1 MQPPLPPLRACGPT
15 DVGVGGGPSSPALG
29 VVAAGGGGSGAGDE
43 GAGVLSALGGPSRL
57 APLPAAPS
65 KMAAASP
72 AEKEEGVVVVTHNVA
87 CSGGVVDVAAHGGG
101 DEVTGAP
108 TVLAAPPLSR
118 MDELLAGEGGG
129 GGSGSIR
136 AGGGAVELMFADDL
150 EPEDDEGA
158 VEYKWSLVQPPPA
171 RFLELVT
178 QMKYRLLEGSGE
190 CIYEIGVADDGRARG
205 LSAEALTAS
214 LATLSRMAEEL
225 HAECTVIRR
234 ARATGGEAG
243 DMVASVLV
251 RQLPET
257 LEDYLDLRVAVAGNV
272 DSGKSTLIGVLTGC
286 GALDNGRGRAR
297 SQVFTHK
304 HEMETGRTS
313 SVSQQIMG
321 FSASGAVVNY
331 TGVRSLTWADVVARA
346 AKIVTFFDL
355 AGHERYVKTTVF
367 GLTAHAPD
375 YCILVIGANMGVL
388 RMTKEHLAIALA
400 LKVPVVVVITKTDRA
415 PAHVYDATVA
425 HIQKLL
431 KSPGARKLPVMVESV
446 DEQVMCAQNIVHDRV
461 VPIFSV
467 SNVTGRGLDL
477 LRGFLSLAPS
487 RRNWAE
493 YRSSPTEFAID
504 ETFLVPGVGTVVSGT
519 CSAGSVGV
527 GQALSLGPDH
537 SGAFVSVIV
546 KSVHYKRVPVRRVVA
561 GQAGSLALKKVKRAT
576 VRKGMVMLDTRVA
589 PGAVWEFTAE
599 VLVLY
604 HGTTIRKGYQ
614 PVIHCAAVR
623 QAARVMTID
632 KEVVRTGD
640 RALLRFCFCYRPE
653 HIKADSRF
661 VLREGKTK
669 GIGRILDI
677 VRTC

>member
-1 MQPPLPPLRACGPT
+1 MQPPLPPLRACGST
-15 DVGVGGGPSSPALG
+15 DVGMGAGPSSPALG
-29 VVAAGGGGSGAGDE
+29 VVAAGGGVSGAGGKE
-43 GAGVLSALGGPSRL
+43 AGVLTGLAGSSRL
-57 APLPAAPS
+57 APLPAGPS
-65 KMAAASP
+65 KTAAAPP
-72 AEKEEGVVVVTHNVA
+72 AEEGDGLVVVVPAVA
-87 CSGGVVDVAAHGGG
+87 GCGEVDVASHGGR
-101 DEVTGAP
+101 DRVTHAS
-108 TVLAAPPLSR
+108 TILAAPRLSR
-118 MDELLAGEGGG
+118 MEELLAAEGRGGG
-129 GGSGSIR
+129 GGSSR
-136 AGGGAVELMFADDL
+136 GGGGGVELMFADDL
-150 EPEDDEGA
+150 DPEDDEGA

-190 CIYEIGVADDGRARG
+190 CIYEIGVTDDGRARG
-205 LSAEALTAS
+205 LSPDALAAS

-234 ARATGGEAG
+234 ARATGGEVG

-304 HEMETGRTS
+304 HEMESGRTS

-321 FSASGAVVNY
+321 FGASGAVVNY

-375 YCILVIGANMGVL
+375 YCMLVRLPADVGVVLVLNMVASACVLWRAAFVLAASVGFGRGNSPAAFLVLLSTLCFLYACPPTLVMGLQVIGANMGVL

-431 KSPGARKLPVMVESV
+431 KSPGARKLPVMVKSV
-446 DEQVMCAQNIVHDRV
+446 DELAMCAQNIVHDRV

-467 SNVTGRGLDL
+467 SNVTGSGLDL
-477 LRGFLSLAPS
+477 LRGFLNLAPS

-546 KSVHYKRVPVRRVVA
+546 KSVRLAVLGCLWA
-561 GQAGSLALKKVKRAT
+561 AGSVWG
-576 VRKGMVMLDTRVA
+576 VMV
-589 PGAVWEFTAE
+589 
-599 VLVLY
+599 VLVSQWQFVCLD
-604 HGTTIRKGYQ
+604 
-614 PVIHCAAVR
+614 
-623 QAARVMTID
+623 ARENV
-632 KEVVRTGD
+632 
-640 RALLRFCFCYRPE
+640 
-653 HIKADSRF
+653 
-661 VLREGKTK
+661 
-669 GIGRILDI
+669 
-677 VRTC
+677 

>member
-214 LATLSRMAEEL
+214 LATLSRMAGEL

-375 YCILVIGANMGVL
+375 YCILV
-388 RMTKEHLAIALA
+388 R
-400 LKVPVVVVITKTDRA
+400 
-415 PAHVYDATVA
+415 
-425 HIQKLL
+425 
-431 KSPGARKLPVMVESV
+431 
-446 DEQVMCAQNIVHDRV
+446 
-461 VPIFSV
+461 
-467 SNVTGRGLDL
+467 
-477 LRGFLSLAPS
+477 
-487 RRNWAE
+487 
-493 YRSSPTEFAID
+493 
-504 ETFLVPGVGTVVSGT
+504 
-519 CSAGSVGV
+519 
-527 GQALSLGPDH
+527 
-537 SGAFVSVIV
+537 
-546 KSVHYKRVPVRRVVA
+546 
-561 GQAGSLALKKVKRAT
+561 
-576 VRKGMVMLDTRVA
+576 
-589 PGAVWEFTAE
+589 
-599 VLVLY
+599 
-604 HGTTIRKGYQ
+604 
-614 PVIHCAAVR
+614 
-623 QAARVMTID
+623 
-632 KEVVRTGD
+632 
-640 RALLRFCFCYRPE
+640 
-653 HIKADSRF
+653 
-661 VLREGKTK
+661 
-669 GIGRILDI
+669 
-677 VRTC
+677 